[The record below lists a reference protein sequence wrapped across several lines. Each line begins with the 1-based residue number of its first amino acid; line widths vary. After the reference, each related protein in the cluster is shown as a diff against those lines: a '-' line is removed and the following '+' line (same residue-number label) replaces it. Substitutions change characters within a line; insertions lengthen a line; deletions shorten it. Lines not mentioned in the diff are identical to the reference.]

1 MCLVGTFT
9 VLSYFSI
16 FATMVNLGGRPPHYK
31 NPEDLW
37 DKAMEY
43 FNSVE
48 RPTITRL
55 CLHLGFE
62 SRQSF
67 YDFEKRDGFSY
78 TIKRLRTMI
87 EAEYEDKLADKESA
101 TAGVIF
107 ALKNLGW
114 SDKQEI
120 DHTTQGDKIDTSTKI
135 VFSKG
140 CKQ

>member
-1 MCLVGTFT
+1 MCLVDNNT

-31 NPEDLW
+31 TPEDLW
-37 DKAMEY
+37 EKAMEY

-67 YDFEKRDGFSY
+67 YDCEKREGFSY
-78 TIKRLRTMI
+78 IIKRLRMMI
-87 EAEYEDKLADKESA
+87 EAEYEDKLADKDSA
-101 TAGVIF
+101 TSGVIF

-120 DHTTQGDKIDTSTKI
+120 DHTTQGDKMNIISLGSGIKP
-135 VFSKG
+135 
-140 CKQ
+140 QE

>member
-1 MCLVGTFT
+1 MAGLAGQ
-9 VLSYFSI
+9 
-16 FATMVNLGGRPPHYK
+16 PPVYN
-31 NPEDLW
+31 NPQEMW

-43 FNSVE
+43 FDSVQK
-48 RPTITRL
+48 PAITRL

-67 YDFEKRDGFSY
+67 YDYQKRPGFSY
-78 TIKRLRTMI
+78 TIKRLRMMI
-87 EAEYEDKLADKESA
+87 EAEYEELVTDRDHA

-120 DHTTQGDKIDTSTKI
+120 DHTSGGEKI
-135 VFSKG
+135 VQSDTEIARTVAFLLRKG
-140 CKQ
+140 EEEVIAKP